1 MNVLCE
7 IMLPAIKKSK
17 FNKIIE
23 AANALVGR
31 VVLSII
37 DDPPA
42 PGVRQYPF
50 NPLWASQ
57 YEAIK
62 DLNIVGPDSATHLKD
77 SPEFSDRRPAAA
89 FFIDEVKPDGPL
101 DNECYI
107 GSLGLIIEVEGETMA
122 IAQLE
127 MFEIFYSIRQAL
139 YSDRSLGHITVRGGV
154 IDELVWSS
162 MGGVEF
168 YINATGLHLMQGVF
182 YFTIWFREMLYFPGE
197 QVAS

>member
-1 MNVLCE
+1 M
-7 IMLPAIKKSK
+7 IPATKKSK

-57 YEAIK
+57 YESIK
-62 DLNIVGPDSATHLKD
+62 DLNIVGPDSFTHLID

-107 GSLGLIIEVEGETMA
+107 GSLGLAIMVEGETMA

-127 MFEIFYSIRQAL
+127 LFEIFYSIRQAL
-139 YSDRSLGHITVRGGV
+139 YSDRSLGHITERGGI
-154 IDELVWSS
+154 IDDLVWSS
-162 MGGVEF
+162 MEGIEFATVGPGV
-168 YINATGLHLMQGVF
+168 HLMTGIF
-182 YFTIWFREMLYFPGE
+182 FFNIYFREMLYFPGE